1 LIRRRSVVT
10 FFASAAVV
18 PALVLSACG
27 SDNSNNSSSS
37 TTTPNSQNAQ
47 SGTVDVAKTGLGNVL
62 VDSQGRTLYR
72 FLADQGTTSECSG
85 ACATNWPPLEASGK
99 PTAGKGADASM
110 IGTTARSDGGTQVT
124 YNGHPV
130 YRFMGD
136 KKAGDT
142 NGEGLVAFGAG
153 WFALSPAG
161 AQISAPATTPP
172 PPPTTTPPPPPPPTT
187 RPAAPPPPPPTTA
200 PPPPKK
206 AAPAD
211 PGVPQNGGGDHDA
224 DNNGG
229 PDDGDGGV

>member
-1 LIRRRSVVT
+1 
-10 FFASAAVV
+10 VV

-130 YRFMGD
+130 YTFMGD

-142 NGEGLVAFGAG
+142 NGEGLVAFGAA

-161 AQISAPATTPP
+161 VQISSAAAATPPPPATTTPP
-172 PPPTTTPPPPPPPTT
+172 PPPTTTPPPPPTT
-187 RPAAPPPPPPTTA
+187 T
-200 PPPPKK
+200 
-206 AAPAD
+206 PAD
-211 PGVPQNGGGDHDA
+211 PGVQQHGGGDGDA

>member
-1 LIRRRSVVT
+1 VIRRRSILTLV
-10 FFASAAVV
+10 AGAAVV
-18 PALVLSACG
+18 PALGLSACG
-27 SDNSNNSSSS
+27 SDNSNNSSST
-37 TTTPNSQNAQ
+37 TTTPDSQNAQ

-62 VDSQGRTLYR
+62 VDSQGRTLYL
-72 FLADQGTTSECSG
+72 FMADQGTTSECSG
-85 ACATNWPPLEASGK
+85 PCATNWPPLEASGK
-99 PTAGKGADASM
+99 PTAGTGADASM
-110 IGTTARSDGGTQVT
+110 IGTTARSDGATQVT

-130 YRFMGD
+130 YTFMGD

-161 AQISAPATTPP
+161 VQISSLATSTPP
-172 PPPTTTPPPPPPPTT
+172 QPPSTTTPPPPPPTT
-187 RPAAPPPPPPTTA
+187 TT
-200 PPPPKK
+200 PPKPK

-211 PGVPQNGGGDHDA
+211 PGVPQHGGGDGDA

>member
-27 SDNSNNSSSS
+27 SDNSNNSSST
-37 TTTPNSQNAQ
+37 TTTPKNQNAQ
-47 SGTVDVAKTGLGNVL
+47 SGTVDVAQTGLGNVL

-142 NGEGLVAFGAG
+142 NGEGLVAFGAS

-161 AQISAPATTPP
+161 VQISPATMTP
-172 PPPTTTPPPPPPPTT
+172 
-187 RPAAPPPPPPTTA
+187 PPPPPPTTA
-200 PPPPKK
+200 PPPPPTTTPPK
-206 AAPAD
+206 AAPRD
-211 PGVPQNGGGDHDA
+211 PGVPQNGGGDGDA